1 MANPQLLTLELVPT
15 STTVTRVL
23 IPEGTILPAAGIWQR
38 KVCGK
43 KTTYILDTSQ
53 SRDGWLA
60 LATTGRVLWPEPEDG
75 IEPVEVVSGT
85 DRDLFVG
92 YAQPGTWLSL
102 YFKESNL
109 TAAVRILPH
118 NK

>member
-1 MANPQLLTLELVPT
+1 MANPQLLTLELVST

-53 SRDGWLA
+53 SREGWLA
-60 LATTGRVLWPEPEDG
+60 LTTTGRILRAIPDDG
-75 IEPVEVVSGT
+75 IEPVEVVFG
-85 DRDLFVG
+85 DDCNLFVG
-92 YAQPGTWLSL
+92 YARTGSWLL
-102 YFKESNL
+102 LHFQESGK
-109 TAAVRILPH
+109 TPVRILPH
-118 NK
+118 K

>member
-1 MANPQLLTLELVPT
+1 MANPQLLTLELVST

-60 LATTGRVLWPEPEDG
+60 LAITGRILRSIPDGG
-75 IEPVEVVSGT
+75 IEPVEIISKNHG
-85 DRDLFVG
+85 DLFIG
-92 YAQPGTWLSL
+92 YARIGFWLL
-102 YFKESNL
+102 LHFKESGKIP
-109 TAAVRILPH
+109 VRILPH
-118 NK
+118 K